1 MLSKIWGI
9 GLEIAIFDSS
19 NGIVDYNKVVDSDY
33 INGKIRFWGTFCETF
48 QQKENGNVFQKS
60 H

>member
-1 MLSKIWGI
+1 MLSKSSGI
-9 GLEIAIFDSS
+9 GLEIATFDSS
-19 NGIVDYNKVVDSDY
+19 NRTVCYNKVVESDY